1 MIYSNLVGQ
10 EDDCMPDDPLGVTKN
25 MRFNTRLSKI
35 EGPEDIPEHWRNT
48 PIAALIG
55 AHNFGTPIEA
65 TGTPELLI
73 GTCIEFRFQPK
84 VPPMYAYVI
93 RRASGRL
100 IGAEFPLLYTL
111 AKGVKHVVLIGHDDC
126 GMTQVSKH
134 RQPMI
139 DCLVDQGWD
148 RERAEEYVSM
158 QAGRYAIQD
167 EIDSLESEY
176 FRLSRLF
183 KKIELA
189 PLFVSL
195 ASEKLYIPNWY
206 LEFLANPAERE
217 AKVAAQD
224 LLLLS

>member
-1 MIYSNLVGQ
+1 
-10 EDDCMPDDPLGVTKN
+10 MPDHPLGVTKN
-25 MRFNTRLSKI
+25 AHFNLRLTKI
-35 EGPEDIPEHWRNT
+35 ATADDIPKRWRDT

-55 AHNFGTPIEA
+55 AHNFDTPIKA
-65 TGTPELLI
+65 TGKPELLI
-73 GTCIEFRFQPK
+73 ATCIEFRFMPK
-84 VPPMYAYVI
+84 IPALYAYLI

-111 AKGVKHVVLIGHDDC
+111 SRGVRHVVLIGHDDC

-134 RQPMI
+134 KPAMI
-139 DCLVDQGWD
+139 DTLVDQGWD
-148 RERAEEYVSM
+148 RARAEEYVSM

-167 EIDSLESEY
+167 EVDSLEVEY
-176 FRLSRLF
+176 FRLTRLF

-206 LEFLANPAERE
+206 LEYLANPDKHEDQ
-217 AKVAAQD
+217 VNAQD
-224 LLLLS
+224 LLMLS